1 MSNRIRSF
9 KTTFLKIQINKSA
22 SPVSRPKSP
31 SAKTTVPLKARVL
44 FEYKKAADDELT
56 LNVNDIITILDK
68 NLEDEGWWKG
78 EVNGRIGVFPDNY
91 VEEIPNSATPL
102 LVRFEM

>member
-1 MSNRIRSF
+1 
-9 KTTFLKIQINKSA
+9 
-22 SPVSRPKSP
+22 
-31 SAKTTVPLKARVL
+31 LKARVL